1 MATRENLAE
10 INEVIKKLE
19 RAVGSFSK
27 RDRKG
32 LLTKAAAPVRK
43 ELRSQAKVSERK
55 RSRVNY
61 VGGRAYK
68 PGNLKRS
75 MKTLTKLKKSSSV
88 FVGPEYGKTAK
99 GNADGYYY
107 AMAYGTHA
115 MVGGK
120 RKRLN
125 ALKNYR
131 SQLLL
136 PAARKS
142 ERASIEAFR
151 KDFAKR
157 FGTRAA
163 QQKLNVS

>member
-1 MATRENLAE
+1 MATRENLLE
-10 INEVIKKLE
+10 INEVINKLE
-19 RAVGSFSK
+19 KAVFSFSK

-43 ELRSQAKVSERK
+43 ELRNNTKVRD
-55 RSRVNY
+55 RRNRRINI
-61 VGGRAYK
+61 VGGRRYK

-99 GNADGYYY
+99 TNADGYYY
-107 AMAYGTHA
+107 AMAYGTPA

-131 SQLLL
+131 SQLLI
-136 PAARKS
+136 PSARRS
-142 ERASIEAFR
+142 EKASIEAFR

>member
-1 MATRENLAE
+1 MATRENLLE
-10 INEVIKKLE
+10 INEVINKLE
-19 RAVGSFSK
+19 KAVFSFSK

-43 ELRSQAKVSERK
+43 ELRNNTKVRGRRN
-55 RSRVNY
+55 RSINI
-61 VGGRAYK
+61 VGGRRYE

-75 MKTLTKLKKSSSV
+75 MKTLTKLRRSPSV
-88 FVGPEYGKTAK
+88 FVGPDFGKTAK
-99 GNADGYYY
+99 EGADGYYF
-107 AMAYGTHA
+107 AMAYGS
-115 MVGGK
+115 K
-120 RKRLN
+120 SRYLN
-125 ALKNYR
+125 
-131 SQLLL
+131 QLLI
-136 PAARKS
+136 PSARQS

>member
-1 MATRENLAE
+1 MAARENLAE

-43 ELRSQAKVSERK
+43 ELRNNTKVRD
-55 RSRVNY
+55 RRNRRINI
-61 VGGRAYK
+61 VGGRRYK

-75 MKTLTKLKKSSSV
+75 MKTLTKLRRSPSV
-88 FVGPEYGKTAK
+88 FVGPDFGKTAK
-99 GNADGYYY
+99 EGADGYYF
-107 AMAYGTHA
+107 AMAYGS
-115 MVGGK
+115 K
-120 RKRLN
+120 SRYLN
-125 ALKNYR
+125 
-131 SQLLL
+131 QLLI
-136 PAARKS
+136 PSARQS

-163 QQKLNVS
+163 QQKLNGS

>member
-43 ELRSQAKVSERK
+43 ELRNNTKVRD
-55 RSRVNY
+55 RRNRRINI
-61 VGGRAYK
+61 VGGRRYK

-75 MKTLTKLKKSSSV
+75 MKTLTKLRRSPSV
-88 FVGPEYGKTAK
+88 FVGPDFGKTAK
-99 GNADGYYY
+99 EGADGYYF
-107 AMAYGTHA
+107 AMAYGS
-115 MVGGK
+115 K
-120 RKRLN
+120 SRYLN
-125 ALKNYR
+125 
-131 SQLLL
+131 QLLI
-136 PAARKS
+136 PSARQS